1 MLFRSVTMKLN
12 AEILHACVVN
22 PLEDQVLEELKVS
35 EGTVSFTMKPYEIRT
50 LRFDVTK

>member
-1 MLFRSVTMKLN
+1 MKLN
-12 AEILHACVVN
+12 AEILYACVVN